1 MSAINDV
8 ALVARAREGDRRAF
22 GQLVLR
28 HERAM
33 LAIARAYFAAE
44 ADAEDAVQEAFV
56 TAFRRLG
63 QLADDGRFAGW
74 VARITVRKCLDALR
88 ARTDKMSLADFAS
101 TVQLHRR
108 LGQVQL
114 TPATLASKGEEAEV
128 LKAAIGHLPD
138 AQRVVLM
145 LRYAEDMTYNQMA
158 AYLSV
163 PASTVRGRLH
173 TAKQGLREVLGSL
186 LDDGEG

>member
-1 MSAINDV
+1 MSATDDR
-8 ALVARAREGDRRAF
+8 ARVARAREGDRGAF
-22 GQLVLR
+22 GELVVR

-33 LAIARAYFAAE
+33 LAIARAYFASE

-74 VARITVRKCLDALR
+74 VARITVRKCLDILR

-101 TVQLHRR
+101 TVQFRSR
-108 LGQVQL
+108 VGRVQL
-114 TPATLASKGEEAEV
+114 TPATLASKGEEADL
-128 LKAAIGHLPD
+128 LKATIGTLPE

-145 LRYAEDMTYNQMA
+145 LRYAQDLSYEQIA
-158 AYLSV
+158 AYLDV

-173 TAKQGLREVLGSL
+173 TAKRSLGKALADLQG
-186 LDDGEG
+186 